1 MRSIQ
6 DIVTTPVL
14 DGQNLKQ
21 APDSAI
27 ELVTGTHDRVFRSFK
42 LDGLAVKQ
50 DSCLTGMRDELVL
63 LSWCIVLLRTSEEGQ
78 VSFEWAYRD
87 QSENLE
93 SHLLNTAQV
102 IPSLEGSVEQVGT
115 QILQHVCTNS
125 SDQPTLTSSPVS
137 LVLSTGLLSQTTS
150 DLDDK
155 VSEWFKL
162 VYIARQL
169 THVVER
175 THSISK
181 YASAAGSSKYIRYC
195 IRAIYYHLPS
205 RVI

>member
-6 DIVTTPVL
+6 DIDTIRVP
-14 DGQNLKQ
+14 DEQNLKQ
-21 APDSAI
+21 APDSAV

-42 LDGLAVKQ
+42 LESLAVKQ

-78 VSFEWAYRD
+78 VSFEWAYRE
-87 QSENLE
+87 QSKDLN
-93 SHLLNTAQV
+93 SHFFNTAQA
-102 IPSLEGSVEQVGT
+102 IPSLEGSVEQVGR
-115 QILQHVCTNS
+115 QILQHIRTGS

-150 DLDDK
+150 DLDGK
-155 VSEWFKL
+155 VSEGFKL
-162 VYIARQL
+162 GYIAHQL
-169 THVVER
+169 THVIER

-181 YASAAGSSKYIRYC
+181 YASATGSSKYIRYF